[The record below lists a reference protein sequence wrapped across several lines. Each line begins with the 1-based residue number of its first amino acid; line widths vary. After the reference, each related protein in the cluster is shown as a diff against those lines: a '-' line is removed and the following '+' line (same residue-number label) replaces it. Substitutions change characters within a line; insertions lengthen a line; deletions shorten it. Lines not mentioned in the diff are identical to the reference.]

1 MYMGFPDGTV
11 VNNLPANAGNA
22 REVVLIPGS
31 RGSPGI
37 GNDKHLQTNV
47 QTF

>member
-11 VNNLPANAGNA
+11 VNNLPANAGDA